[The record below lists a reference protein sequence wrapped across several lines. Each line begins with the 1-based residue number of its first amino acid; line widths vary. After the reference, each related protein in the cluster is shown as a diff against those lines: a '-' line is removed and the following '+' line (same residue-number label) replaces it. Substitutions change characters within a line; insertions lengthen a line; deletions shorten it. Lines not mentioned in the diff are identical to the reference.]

1 MKLISKIF
9 WVAGVIVIILLAWY
23 MLGAIRGCQDK
34 VSEII
39 SPGRRASVGRED
51 PLWGKPR
58 EMEIKQPLVG
68 TEEKPTIEIVIPPSD
83 DTTRLR
89 IPGGETVYGL
99 PADANIQITKYQPPV
114 IRLRPTF
121 HITGLTDFSQIYF
134 GLKIRVVEVW
144 RFGLCG
150 YIAICGPGVGC
161 DFRVI
166 SNVSIGGVRTLN
178 KWFVE
183 VSVKL

>member
-1 MKLISKIF
+1 MKLIRRIF
-9 WVAGVIVIILLAWY
+9 WVAGIIVIIALAGY
-23 MLGAIRGCQDK
+23 LIITIRGCQDK
-34 VSEII
+34 VIESIT
-39 SPGRRASVGRED
+39 PGRRASVGRED

-58 EMEIKQPLVG
+58 EMRIKQSLIG
-68 TEEKPTIEIVIPPSD
+68 RGDKPIIEIVIPPSD
-83 DTTRLR
+83 DSTRLR
-89 IPGGETVYGL
+89 IPGGETVYGF
-99 PADANIQITKYQPPV
+99 PEDGKIQITKYQPPV

-121 HITGLTDFSQIYF
+121 HLTGLTDFSGVFY
-134 GLKIRVVEVW
+134 GLKVRVVEVW

-150 YIAICGPGVGC
+150 YIATCGPGVGG

-166 SNVSIGGVRTLN
+166 SNISIGGVRTLN